1 MSGVPAGRVVVLGSL
16 SQDLHLA
23 VARHPSPGETVIAD
37 GGVAR
42 GHGGKGANQ
51 ALAAASAGAG
61 VVMVG
66 RVGHD
71 GPGRAY
77 RERLADRGVDVSLL
91 GTDPEA
97 PTGTAVVVTDA
108 SGENVIVVAPGAN
121 GRVGDD
127 ELAGLRGAGGLG
139 AGDVL
144 LATLE
149 IPPGVVAAAA
159 RLAAGRGARVVV
171 NLAPY
176 AALPAD
182 VLALCDPVVVNEHEH
197 ALLLGDLAE
206 GAGPASL
213 LVTTGAGGSRWGE
226 EHVAAQE
233 ADVVDTTG
241 AGDAYC
247 GALAAAL
254 CAGAGRREAMVVA
267 TAAAAACV
275 AHPGAQPA

>member
-1 MSGVPAGRVVVLGSL
+1 MSGAPVGRVVVLGSL

-23 VARHPSPGETVIAD
+23 VVRHPSPGETVIAD
-37 GGVAR
+37 GGVVR
-42 GHGGKGANQ
+42 GFGGKGANQ
-51 ALAAASAGAG
+51 AVAAAGAG
-61 VVMVG
+61 ASTVMVG
-66 RVGHD
+66 RVGD
-71 GPGRAY
+71 DEPGRAY
-77 RERLADRGVDVSLL
+77 RERLAQRGVDVTHL
-91 GTDPEA
+91 GTDAGA

-108 SGENVIVVAPGAN
+108 SGENAIVVAPGAN

-127 ELAGLRGAGGLG
+127 ELVGLEGLG
-139 AGDVL
+139 SDDVL

-149 IPPGVVAAAA
+149 VPPDVVAAAA

-176 AALPAD
+176 ATLPAD

-197 ALLLGDLAE
+197 ALLLADVAE
-206 GAGPASL
+206 GAGPGSL

-226 EHVAAQE
+226 EHVPADAAE
-233 ADVVDTTG
+233 VVDTTG

-254 CAGAGRREAMVVA
+254 CTGAGRREAMVAA
-267 TAAAAACV
+267 TVAAAACV